1 MRKARLFLFY
11 HTARLL
17 TITSFARTPGL
28 TVSARRPCYHGPMN
42 VIYADVLF
50 ALSVFTDYLL
60 CLVTARFCAL
70 RLRRGR
76 YLLAAVFG
84 GVYAVAVFL
93 PGLSWLAHPLVELC
107 AAGVMGLISFG
118 GEERL
123 FRCVAAFLAVSASFG
138 GAAWAVALRQGSLP
152 APDLRLLAAVFVGSY
167 LLLSLLSL
175 TRQRRARQHRAEV
188 TLTLGGRR
196 AGFTAL
202 EDSGN
207 CLRDSLTGRSVLLV
221 SPGALRPL
229 FPGQEAILE
238 LEDAVELVT
247 LAAALPELRGRFRLL
262 SCRSVGGDALLA
274 AFRPDAAEVDGK
286 ARDDLLAAVSKEA
299 AGDGFQGVV

>member
-1 MRKARLFLFY
+1 M
-11 HTARLL
+11 
-17 TITSFARTPGL
+17 PGL
-28 TVSARRPCYHGPMN
+28 TVSAHRPCYHGPMN

-50 ALSVFTDYLL
+50 ALSIFTDYLL

-70 RLRRGR
+70 RLRRWR

-84 GVYAVAVFL
+84 GIYAVAVFL
-93 PGLSWLAHPLVELC
+93 PGMGWLAHPLVELC

-123 FRCVAAFLAVSASFG
+123 FRCIAAFLAVSASFG

-175 TRQRRARQHRAEV
+175 TRQRRAREHRAEV
-188 TLTLGGRR
+188 TLTLGAQR
-196 AGFTAL
+196 AAFTAL

-207 CLRDSLTGRSVLLV
+207 CLRDPITGDAVMLA
-221 SPGALRPL
+221 SPAALAAL
-229 FPGQEAILE
+229 FPGQGAL
-238 LEDAVELVT
+238 LTLSPVELIER
-247 LAAALPELRGRFRLL
+247 AAAVPELKGRFRLL
-262 SCRSVGGDALLA
+262 RCGSVAGPALLA
-274 AFRPDAAEVDGK
+274 AFRPDEAQVD
-286 ARDDLLAAVSKEA
+286 RERRMLLVAVSKEA
-299 AGDGFQGVV
+299 EGDGFRGIV